1 MQMFNYKCCSN
12 VQSIEYRIQTIP
24 LVYPTQMIILYK
36 DPNGDSLKDTMTGT
50 YSRKGSDQSN
60 RRKSMKSESLELEQ
74 KVILLEKQV
83 AEQEEIIEK
92 MKQEMEPNVR

>member
-1 MQMFNYKCCSN
+1 
-12 VQSIEYRIQTIP
+12 
-24 LVYPTQMIILYK
+24 MIILYK

-50 YSRKGSDQSN
+50 SYSRKGSDYDQNN

-74 KVILLEKQV
+74 KIILLEKQV